1 MKKLSI
7 IIYPNPILLKKTKKI
22 KNHLAPEIQKLIP
35 QMIEVMK
42 KSNGMG
48 LAANQVGKFLRLCI
62 IKEKE
67 QNKIYILINPTITAF
82 SRKKVVL
89 QEGCLSFP
97 QQFFSISRSEK
108 IKVRFLDEQGEKVK
122 IKAEGLL
129 ARAIQHEV
137 DHLDGIV
144 FIERLK
150 K

>member
-35 QMIEVMK
+35 QMIEIMK